1 MIKTIKTR
9 FFPNLGFNLG
19 LRCVHILNYGYAWSK
34 PCARILND
42 AYASFSIETVKSH
55 FYDLIK
61 KKTKETYKK
70 P

>member
-9 FFPNLGFNLG
+9 FFPNLGLW
-19 LRCVHILNYGYAWSK
+19 CVHILNYAYAWSK
-34 PCARILND
+34 PCARILNN
-42 AYASFSIETVKSH
+42 AYTSFSIETVKSH

-61 KKTKETYKK
+61 KKKTKETYKK